1 LEQHKGGGDVRKH
14 FAIVAFVAVL
24 SLVAAACGGGDDDGE
39 ATGPTGE
46 TTATG
51 PTSTGPTG
59 EDLSGGILREET
71 VDFGFTNAFDPTGEY
86 LGSAWSLFGN
96 FLTRGLVSY
105 PWLPG
110 DQGGNEPVADLAT
123 DTGQVSSDGLTWTF
137 TLKEGV
143 MWQAPLSRPVTSAD
157 VAFAFQRINTESLIA
172 QYGFYYCGTIV
183 GMDCGG
189 ADQADPI
196 EGIETPDDQTI
207 VFHLE
212 QPTGDFLYRLA
223 QPAAAPIPPEVAGCF
238 SEAGEYGRYVMSN
251 GPYMLLGSDELDVSS
266 CDTLQPIS
274 GYDPDA
280 HMYFVRNDAY
290 DQATDDSRL
299 NYIDGFAYT
308 INTNVEDI
316 YNRVLNGDIDLAHG
330 APPAAILQQ
339 YLTNPDLEDNLK
351 TDPGDRTWYI
361 YMSLIVP
368 PFDDIHVRKA
378 VNLVVDKAAL
388 LQATG
393 GPTTG
398 EVATTIE
405 PPTVLPDT
413 ADYDPYPSPDFAGDV
428 EAAKAEMAQSRYDSD
443 GDGVCDDPV
452 CENVLFVNRN
462 YEPWTLYSPIMQESL
477 AEIGINLR
485 VRELDISTAYTT
497 IQTVNNLVPIAINAG
512 WGKDYASPYGF
523 DFYLFNTAGIACEGN
538 VNYSLVGVDADAAAE
553 CGDNVLAA
561 YEAAVEA
568 NGEILS
574 VDADMDACVA
584 TPPGPEYNACWAAL
598 DTRLMEEIVPWVPY
612 RWGSQNTVLA
622 DSVVAW
628 SYDQSAGWTAYS
640 RTAVDNGLT
649 MDEVAA

>member
-1 LEQHKGGGDVRKH
+1 VTSLRKR
-14 FAIVAFVAVL
+14 FSIVAFVLVL
-24 SLVAAACGGGDDDGE
+24 ALVAAACGGDDE
-39 ATGPTGE
+39 EPTATGE
-46 TTATG
+46 TPGATGETATG
-51 PTSTGPTG
+51 STG
-59 EDLSGGILREET
+59 EDVPTGGVLREET

-86 LGSAWSLFGN
+86 LGSAWALYGN
-96 FLTRGLVSY
+96 FLMRGLVSY

-123 DTGQVSSDGLTWTF
+123 DTGQLSADGLTLTF
-137 TLKEGV
+137 TLKDGV
-143 MWQAPLSRPVTSAD
+143 MWQPPLSRPVTSAD

-172 QYGFYYCGTIV
+172 QYGNYYCGTIV
-183 GMDCGG
+183 GMDCSGG
-189 ADQADPI
+189 DQADPV
-196 EGIETPDDQTI
+196 EGIETPDDSTVI
-207 VFHLE
+207 IHLE
-212 QPTGDFLYRLA
+212 RPTGDFLYRLA
-223 QPAAAPIPPEVAGCF
+223 QPAAAPVPPEVAGCF

-251 GPYMLLGSDELDVSS
+251 GPYMLLGSDEMDVSS
-266 CDTLQPIS
+266 CDTLEPIS

-280 HMYFVRNDAY
+280 FQYYTRNPSY
-290 DQATDDSRL
+290 DQATDDNRQ
-299 NYIDGFAYT
+299 NYIDGFAYVV
-308 INTNVEDI
+308 NTNVDDI

-339 YLTNPDLEDNLK
+339 YLTNPDLQDRLK

-361 YMSLIVP
+361 TMNLIVP

-378 VNLVVDKAAL
+378 VNLVMDKAAL

-398 EVATTIE
+398 DVATTIE

-413 ADYDPYPSPDFAGDV
+413 GSYDPYPSPDFAGDLD
-428 EAAKAEMAQSRYDSD
+428 AAKAEMAQSAYDSD
-443 GDGVCDDPV
+443 GDGLCDDPV
-452 CENVLFVNRN
+452 CTNVLLVNRN
-462 YEPWTLYSPIMQESL
+462 YDPWTQYTPILQDSL
-477 AEIGINLR
+477 SQIGIELK
-485 VRELDISTAYTT
+485 VRELDVSTAYTT
-497 IQTVNNLVPIAINAG
+497 IQTMNNLVPIAANAG

-523 DFYLFNTAGIACEGN
+523 DFFLFNTAGLACEGS
-538 VNYSLVGVDADAAAE
+538 VNYSNVGITEDVAAE
-553 CGDNVLAA
+553 CGDNVVDA
-561 YEAAVEA
+561 YNAAVEA
-568 NGEILS
+568 NGEIPS

-584 TPPGPEYNACWAAL
+584 TPPGDEYNACWAAL

-649 MDEVAA
+649 IEEVAG